1 MRGEAESATTGHVG
15 ARPPSVRRHARP
27 SAHVEGDGATKKR
40 LRSLRVSRDASHN
53 DSSGES
59 STEDADVALKQLTLR
74 GFDKELERRLR
85 NDARADGV
93 SLNRAALTL
102 IRRGAGLDS
111 AVPSNAVGSGLDHLI
126 GTWSESDERSLR
138 RATAVFERVDEDF
151 WR

>member
-1 MRGEAESATTGHVG
+1 
-15 ARPPSVRRHARP
+15 
-27 SAHVEGDGATKKR
+27 
-40 LRSLRVSRDASHN
+40 
-53 DSSGES
+53 
-59 STEDADVALKQLTLR
+59 VALKQLTLR

-85 NDARADGV
+85 NEARADGV